1 MSVWNDIAD
10 TPPEAENLRVRSE
23 LMMAIEKQITERG
36 WTQVRAAEAL
46 GLTQPRVSDLL
57 RGKVSKFSLDALVGT
72 ASELGIQLR
81 ADVGESAGTFITT
94 YSLTEVAAMVLP
106 KNWKEPVRW
115 LRRHLVSGEISGYK
129 VGHDWRMTSEDVADL
144 VARRRNSAQAAA
156 TAPAPPVSI
165 IDGLSARSRRRIQ
178 RASKAQEDCQNPE

>member
-46 GLTQPRVSDLL
+46 GLTPDLL

-115 LRRHLVSGEISGYK
+115 LRRHLVSGEVSGYK

>member
-36 WTQVRAAEAL
+36 WTQVQAADAL
-46 GLTQPRVSDLL
+46 GLTQPRASDLL
-57 RGKVSKFSLDALVGT
+57 RGKVSKFSLDSLVGM
-72 ASELGIQLR
+72 AFGLGIQLR
-81 ADVGESAGTFITT
+81 ADVGESAGSFITT

-106 KNWKEPVRW
+106 KNWKEPIRW

-129 VGHDWRMTSEDVADL
+129 VGHDWRMTLDDVADL
-144 VARRRNSAQAAA
+144 VARHRNSAQVAA
-156 TAPAPPVSI
+156 TASAPPVSI
-165 IDGLSARSRRRIQ
+165 IDGLSARSRRSIQ
-178 RASKAQEDCQNPE
+178 RASKAQKDCQSLE